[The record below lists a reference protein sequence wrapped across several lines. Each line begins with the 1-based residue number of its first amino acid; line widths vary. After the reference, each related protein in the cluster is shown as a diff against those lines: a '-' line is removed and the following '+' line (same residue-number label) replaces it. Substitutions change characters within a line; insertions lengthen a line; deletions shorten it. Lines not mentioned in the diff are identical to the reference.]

1 MTDCTVSVLSSDG
14 RTHTAQVR
22 ASSVFDAVDQAAQ
35 QWARPWWYRGDAV
48 AEVRAGKR
56 RWRVRLQTVRRWR
69 AEHGAHRDGETD
81 SHFRLDAS
89 LRETGGYTW
98 GSLDDHYS

>member
-1 MTDCTVSVLSSDG
+1 MTDCTVSVTAADG
-14 RTHTAQVR
+14 KTHTAQVK

-35 QWARPWWYRGDAV
+35 QWARLWWYRGDAV

-69 AEHGAHRDGETD
+69 AGQGAARPLPDVRVQ
-81 SHFRLDAS
+81 SAFR
-89 LRETGGYTW
+89 
-98 GSLDDHYS
+98 